1 MGTAQNHEIRLK
13 QRPQGLVS
21 ADDFELA
28 TTAMPQPG
36 KGQALVRNVYFSVD
50 PYMRGRMNAGK
61 SYVDNFEVGGPI
73 TGGSVGQVIES
84 HVPGLAEGDFVSG
97 FGGWCEYFVADGS
110 TLSVVDPDLAPLS
123 TYLGVMGMPGATAY
137 FGLLDI
143 GQPQEGETI
152 FVSVRQAAPSARLVC
167 QIGKIK
173 GCRVVGSAGSAQ
185 KVDWLQERCRHRCR
199 VQLQGLPHGLRS
211 ASRGRPT
218 LCPNGIDVYFDNV
231 GGTHL
236 EAALANMNQHGRIPL
251 CGMISTYNADSP
263 VPGPTNLGIAI
274 GQRLRLEGLIV
285 SDFYSQ
291 WPIFQAEM
299 GRWMA
304 EGKIQYEE
312 TIVQGVENAPQAFS
326 RLFSGDKMG
335 KMLVQ
340 I

>member
-1 MGTAQNHEIRLK
+1 MGTAQNHEIRLRR
-13 QRPQGLVS
+13 RPQGLVS

-28 TTAMPQPG
+28 TTAIPQPG
-36 KGQALVRNVYFSVD
+36 EGQALVRNVYFSVD

-61 SYVDNFEVGGPI
+61 SYVDNFELGGPI
-73 TGGSVGQVIES
+73 TGGSVGQVVES

-123 TYLGVMGMPGATAY
+123 SYLGVMGMPGATAY

-152 FVSVRQAAPSARLVC
+152 FVSAASGAVGSIVC

-185 KVDWLQERCRHRCR
+185 KVKWLQDIAGIDAGLNYKEYATTAELRAAIAQRC
-199 VQLQGLPHGLRS
+199 PD
-211 ASRGRPT
+211 
-218 LCPNGIDVYFDNV
+218 GIDVYFENV
-231 GGTHL
+231 GGKHL
-236 EAALANMNQHGRIPL
+236 EATLSLMNLRGRIPL
-251 CGMISTYNADSP
+251 CGMISGYNADTP
-263 VPGPTNLGIAI
+263 TPGPSNLGIAI
-274 GQRLRLEGLIV
+274 GNRLRLEGFIV
-285 SDFYSQ
+285 SDFYAQ
-291 WPIFQAEM
+291 WPAFQAEM
-299 GRWMA
+299 SRWIA

-312 TIVQGVENAPQAFS
+312 TIVQGVENASQAFS

-340 I
+340 V